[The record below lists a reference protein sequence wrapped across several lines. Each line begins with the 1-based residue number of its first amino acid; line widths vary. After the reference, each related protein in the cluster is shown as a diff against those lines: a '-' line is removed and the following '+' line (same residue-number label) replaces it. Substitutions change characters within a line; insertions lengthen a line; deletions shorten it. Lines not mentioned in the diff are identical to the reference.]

1 MFSLNPI
8 YILFFMLALASRSAT
23 GATQPVNGDTKPKSL
38 SVGFNLIAQ
47 QTAYFNRQINLSDY
61 DPEPTF
67 GRATG
72 ITLRF
77 SPNSNYFIQLEGL
90 NSFQGQKY
98 SYSQPERDTAG
109 NVTSVFLY
117 SRSFELNYYKFP
129 IMMGIVV
136 NPSQKVSIQI
146 GLGPQFSY
154 LNTAYYILDA
164 DTLIRKD
171 RSFKQTLRKID
182 TGLALFAGIR
192 TQIVSGLIFQTSLRT
207 DISLLDTESIRFKPV
222 AYATS
227 KNFTGGISFG
237 LSWDFQF
244 PNKIK
249 NKLTPNPN
257 SPLELNQ
264 N

>member
-1 MFSLNPI
+1 MFKWISINWLMFLMLT
-8 YILFFMLALASRSAT
+8 ILFSQVFSQIQDRNNSVAKT
-23 GATQPVNGDTKPKSL
+23 L
-38 SVGFNLIAQ
+38 SVGFNLISQ

-67 GRATG
+67 GRAIG
-72 ITLRF
+72 ISLRY
-77 SPNSNYFIQLEGL
+77 SPGNKYFFQLEGL

-98 SYSQPERDTAG
+98 SYSQPEKDTAG

-117 SRSFELNYYKFP
+117 SRSFELNYFKFP
-129 IMMGIVV
+129 ILAGVV
-136 NPSQKVSIQI
+136 LNLNKKVQVQI

-182 TGLALFAGIR
+182 TGLALFFGIR
-192 TQIVSGLIFQTSLRT
+192 TRIIKGLIFQTSLRS
-207 DISLLDTESIRFKPV
+207 DFSLLDAESIRYKPV
-222 AYATS
+222 SYASS

-237 LSWDFQF
+237 LSWDFSWITQSC
-244 PNKIK
+244 KK
-249 NKLTPNPN
+249 KPNPEN
-257 SPLELNQ
+257 GG
-264 N
+264 

>member
-8 YILFFMLALASRSAT
+8 FALILFLVFASAGNCYALEFPDGQT
-23 GATQPVNGDTKPKSL
+23 PKKSL
-38 SVGFNLIAQ
+38 SIGVSLIAQ

-67 GRATG
+67 GRAMG
-72 ITLRF
+72 LVFRYA
-77 SPNSNYFIQLEGL
+77 PKPNYFIQLEAL

-109 NVTSVFLY
+109 NISSVFLY

-129 IMMGIVV
+129 ILLGIVI
-136 NPSQKVSIQI
+136 NPNKKVTLQVGI
-146 GLGPQFSY
+146 GPQFSY

-182 TGLALFAGIR
+182 TGIALFTGIR
-192 TQIVSGLIFQTSLRT
+192 TQIVSGLVFQTSIRA
-207 DISLLDTESIRFKPV
+207 DISLLDAESVRFKPV

-237 LSWDFQF
+237 LSWNFDLAASA
-244 PNKIK
+244 KK
-249 NKLTPNPN
+249 D
-257 SPLELNQ
+257 SPADTGKSDLP
-264 N
+264 

>member
-8 YILFFMLALASRSAT
+8 FTLLLVCTFIGNSHCFALSFED
-23 GATQPVNGDTKPKSL
+23 GKTQTKSL

-72 ITLRF
+72 ISIRY
-77 SPNSNYFIQLEGL
+77 SPSSKYFIQIEGL

-182 TGLALFAGIR
+182 TGLAIFAGIR
-192 TQIVSGLIFQTSLRT
+192 TQIISGLIFQTAFRS

-237 LSWDFQF
+237 LSWNFQF
-244 PNKIK
+244 PQK
-249 NKLTPNPN
+249 NEKVSESSNPG
-257 SPLELNQ
+257 
-264 N
+264 